1 MDQKI
6 EIFIVEPGKTPRIV
20 SMENT
25 MEAAEELL
33 GGTAQVGC
41 FLRQRVLLI
50 SRQCQDGMK
59 PNRRMPDGK
68 GCVRGTFLLCGIPEE
83 GCMFD
88 SLTPAQQKEFQAVF
102 EKPGEFMVIGN
113 SIYADPDDAVDAF
126 YNLWDTMKD
135 GESVMLTKWGGQGR
149 GKDMGY
155 AG

>member
-1 MDQKI
+1 MQKI
-6 EIFIVEPGKTPRIV
+6 DVLIVEPGQKPRRV
-20 SMENT
+20 FVENT

-50 SRQCQDGMK
+50 SRQSQEELK

-68 GCVRGTFLLCGIPEE
+68 GCVRGPFLLCGIPEE

-88 SLTPAQQKEFQAVF
+88 SLAPRQQTEFQALF
-102 EKPGEFMVIGN
+102 DRPGEFMELGG
-113 SIYADPDDAVDAF
+113 SIYADPDDAVDAL

-135 GESVMLTKWGGQGR
+135 GESITLTKWGGR
-149 GKDMGY
+149 GKGI
-155 AG
+155 ASA

>member
-6 EIFIVEPGKTPRIV
+6 EVLIVEPGEKPRMI
-20 SMENT
+20 SAENT

-33 GGTAQVGC
+33 GGAAQVGC

-50 SRQCQDGMK
+50 SRQCQEGMK

-68 GCVRGTFLLCGIPEE
+68 GCVRGTFLLCGIPED

-88 SLTPAQQKEFQAVF
+88 SLTPAQQKEFQALF
-102 EKPGEFMVIGN
+102 DRPGEFMALGG

-135 GESVMLTKWGGQGR
+135 GESITLTKWGGRGR
-149 GKDMGY
+149 GI
-155 AG
+155 APA